1 MYTHART
8 HTHTHTHTRTHTH
21 THAHTRTCTH
31 TRTRTHID
39 TLTHSHDLMHIS
51 FALQPDIDR
60 SKCHP
65 LSCFLGTVCCPLT
78 FGSTLLSSFFTVAQN
93 QEAVILRYGRYE
105 RTIKEPG
112 VSCQLATSCV
122 PSRLCC
128 FILTLSV
135 SCRSFVYLLAC
146 LDACLFVYSFVCLV
160 CLVCL
165 FVCLF
170 FAFTQTTQTP
180 VPTSC
185 SFDTEHCTGLH
196 YSNVFGRT
204 VRRVSKQMRS
214 MDLPDERSGR
224 RTVLDREGNPLVVS
238 AVVIY
243 QV

>member
-1 MYTHART
+1 MADTNEPSKSPVCHVNLPHRAFHHAF
-8 HTHTHTHTRTHTH
+8 
-21 THAHTRTCTH
+21 AVS
-31 TRTRTHID
+31 
-39 TLTHSHDLMHIS
+39 HSHCQ
-51 FALQPDIDR
+51 FR
-60 SKCHP
+60 C
-65 LSCFLGTVCCPLT
+65 
-78 FGSTLLSSFFTVAQN
+78 
-93 QEAVILRYGRYE
+93 RY
-105 RTIKEPG
+105 
-112 VSCQLATSCV
+112 
-122 PSRLCC
+122 
-128 FILTLSV
+128 
-135 SCRSFVYLLAC
+135 FVYLLAC